1 MNTANYFDGAPEW
14 VKFWAMDKHGHAY
27 WYACQ
32 PRIGEIQWVA
42 IPTLGQL
49 RPTLGQ
55 LFAAPDFGY
64 SGDWQQSLK
73 QREPAAQTAPS
84 EIDRLK
90 ALNAELAEALEI
102 TLWAIQADGSATCRQ
117 VKKLYET
124 NLNEARAALANYKKE
139 TA

>member
-1 MNTANYFDGAPEW
+1 MSTTDYFAGAPEL

-32 PRIGEIQWVA
+32 PRIEEIQWVA
-42 IPTLGQL
+42 IPTLVQL

-90 ALNAELAEALEI
+90 ALNAELVRALQIAEFAMDDCPLVSQR
-102 TLWAIQADGSATCRQ
+102 LLSAIDT
-117 VKKLYET
+117 
-124 NLNEARAALANYKKE
+124 ARAALANYKKE

>member
-1 MNTANYFDGAPEW
+1 MSTTDYFAGAPEL

-90 ALNAELAEALEI
+90 ALNAELAEAL
-102 TLWAIQADGSATCRQ
+102 ATCLDYGSMTGGDWISD
-117 VKKLYET
+117 K
-124 NLNEARAALANYKKE
+124 AHAALDKHEKE